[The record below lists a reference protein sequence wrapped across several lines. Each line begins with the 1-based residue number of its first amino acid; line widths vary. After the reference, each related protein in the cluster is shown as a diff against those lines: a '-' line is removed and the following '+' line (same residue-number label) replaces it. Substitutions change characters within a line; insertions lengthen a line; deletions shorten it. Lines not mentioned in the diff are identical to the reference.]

1 MKAIINKTRKPL
13 KIHLPG
19 GKTLFLG
26 PTRRAEIRDDALEY
40 PAVKK
45 LLEAGD
51 IELTDGGRQGRGG
64 GGTSGVS
71 PKDGGQ
77 AHTGG
82 HAKLTSGDR

>member
-1 MKAIINKTRKPL
+1 MKAITNKTRKPL
-13 KIHLPG
+13 RIHLPG

-45 LLEAGD
+45 LLDAGD
-51 IELTDGGRQGRGG
+51 IELVDARGA
-64 GGTSGVS
+64 SGAGAKTGLS

-77 AHTGG
+77 SHTGG